1 MNGDYWRTKAFF
13 RQLNAKN
20 ALPYVDG
27 IQCAVMRLKPP

>member
-1 MNGDYWRTKAFF
+1 MNNDYWRTEAFF
-13 RQLNAKN
+13 WGFKAKN